1 MQNEIKTYKSAKRV
15 LSVSIVLTLMSVI
28 FLMVSVFN
36 LYQTYILGTTV
47 QKISSSLEIR
57 NDLSNEINEKVDT
70 SISDINSLIGIYE
83 EDRKNVKDY
92 ANDFETLSKRLDKIE
107 EKLSES
113 QNTTKE
119 KTQKKVTKKA
129 PAVEN
134 TTAIAPAIYSNYP
147 LISDGTV
154 SEDYFNQVVYYYNMC
169 PSNVRSSFESSGWQI
184 LVTSNTLSCPGVN
197 GRIMALTDFSCKNI
211 KVTTIDP
218 KSVIHEIGHF
228 IDHKNNFCSYSLP
241 QSTYLKE
248 IYSFMSTV
256 NPGIDLHNTFSF
268 MVYFAESFYMYIVNG
283 TNLMLNCPETYLF
296 VQQSALNL

>member
-1 MQNEIKTYKSAKRV
+1 MENEKYTKRLRQIFTASISLLL
-15 LSVSIVLTLMSVI
+15 LSTTFMTI
-28 FLMVSVFN
+28 SVFN
-36 LYQTYILGTTV
+36 VYQTYILRNKINYISEELEYTNDISNTT
-47 QKISSSLEIR
+47 
-57 NDLSNEINEKVDT
+57 NERVNTAITN
-70 SISDINSLIGIYE
+70 INSLIGMYE
-83 EDRKNVKDY
+83 DNQECINDY
-92 ANDFETLSKRLDKIE
+92 TNDFEALSKRLDKIE

-113 QNTTKE
+113 QNKTKSSE
-119 KTQKKVTKKA
+119 KVTKKA
-129 PAVEN
+129 PTVEN

-184 LVTSNTLSCPGVN
+184 LVTGNALSCPGVS
-197 GRIMALTDFSCKNI
+197 GRVMALTDFSCKSIQVN
-211 KVTTIDP
+211 TIDP

-248 IYSFMSTV
+248 IYPFMSTV
-256 NPGIDLHNTFSF
+256 NPGTDLHNTSSF
-268 MVYFAESFYMYIVNG
+268 MEYFAESFYMYIVNG

-296 VQQSALNL
+296 VQQYANKI